1 MVRAV
6 SVRTKV
12 EMKAEFLITGAS
24 GQLGRALLRLLG
36 NRAAGTDLPGLDV
49 TSADSVRT
57 AVDAW
62 DPLWIVNCAA
72 VTDVDRCE
80 REPELAMKV
89 HRDGVANLASAGRRL
104 LTISTDHVFTGKKGR
119 TRPFLEDDRALPAN
133 QYGRSKLMGELEA
146 LRSGPGNIVVRTSWM
161 FSDREGLVPF
171 IWRSL
176 SRRGEVMAV
185 SDQQACLTYAP
196 DLAAAMVALMERD
209 RSGVFHLVNRPGMTP
224 ARVADLAVRET
235 GGEVRRVE
243 WSDLD
248 LDAPRPFYS
257 ELGTSRGVE
266 LPAIRDAL
274 KRWKE
279 RNV

>member
-1 MVRAV
+1 
-6 SVRTKV
+6 
-12 EMKAEFLITGAS
+12 MKAEFLITGAS

-36 NRAAGTDLPGLDV
+36 ERAAGTDLPGLDV
-49 TSADSVRT
+49 TSAGSVRD
-57 AVDAW
+57 AVDAL

-80 REPELAMKV
+80 REPELAMRV
-89 HRDGVANLASAGRRL
+89 HRDGVANLAAAGRRL
-104 LTISTDHVFTGKKGR
+104 LTISTDHVFTGEKGR
-119 TRPFLEDDRALPAN
+119 SRPFLEDDRTCPAN
-133 QYGRSKLMGELEA
+133 LYGRSKLMGELEA
-146 LRSGPGNIVVRTSWM
+146 LESGPGNIVVRTSWM
-161 FSDREGLVPF
+161 FSDAEGLVPF

-176 SRRGEVMAV
+176 SRSGKVMAV

-196 DLAAAMVALMERD
+196 DLAAAMVELMERD

-243 WSDLD
+243 WTDLD

-266 LPAIRDAL
+266 LPAIQDAL
-274 KRWKE
+274 ERWKE